1 MRRAVN
7 PGTTMTRRATNLLSG
22 IASSPSSEEVVSNES
37 SRVAGISTTVVVESD
52 ADRTLASAI
61 AQRIETRLPGRVKNL
76 SVQVTAGSV
85 LLKGECATYYTKQL
99 AQHAALGV
107 IEDEQFENAI
117 VVTVGR

>member
-7 PGTTMTRRATNLLSG
+7 PGTTMTRLATNLLSG

-37 SRVAGISTTVVVESD
+37 SRVAGISTTIVVESD